1 LNIGMFASG
10 NTPGGSDL
18 LGNSNAVFLGNGF
31 GNIDSTNTAAVSAL
45 VNSTGTSFD
54 LTDFPSLAGGIG
66 GANASVAGNGLA
78 AALRQQQQQQQQQL
92 LAHQQMLQSKGG
104 VSNASNLYRL
114 AMSGANG
121 NFNMATEDFPALGA
135 NAPQP
140 APSGSSALNPSSL
153 LSGSM
158 PVSRGGNANGNVGGL
173 YADIDTNKNNTAS
186 SGSQLDLS
194 GGLLGG
200 TGLGGLGGIRGLQQ
214 AGMTGAGNAM
224 GRAPSSTVPGAGA
237 IGSSSSGGA
246 AAGGALTGDYGLLG
260 LLGVIRMTDDDRNT
274 LALGSDLT
282 MLGLNLGST
291 EQIYSTFSSPW
302 SDNVATKEPHY
313 QLPVCYYMQPPA
325 LKTGHLS
332 KFQLETLFYIFYALP
347 KDVLQAYAAQE
358 LYSREW
364 RYHGELKLW
373 FKRASPSDGVSS
385 SSSGSPQYL
394 YFDINSWERRLFNG
408 SMNQNITSGFI
419 TEDEVQ
425 VKFPSS

>member
-1 LNIGMFASG
+1 
-10 NTPGGSDL
+10 
-18 LGNSNAVFLGNGF
+18 
-31 GNIDSTNTAAVSAL
+31 
-45 VNSTGTSFD
+45 
-54 LTDFPSLAGGIG
+54 
-66 GANASVAGNGLA
+66 
-78 AALRQQQQQQQQQL
+78 
-92 LAHQQMLQSKGG
+92 
-104 VSNASNLYRL
+104 
-114 AMSGANG
+114 
-121 NFNMATEDFPALGA
+121 
-135 NAPQP
+135 
-140 APSGSSALNPSSL
+140 
-153 LSGSM
+153 M

-186 SGSQLDLS
+186 SGSQLDVS

-313 QLPVCYYMQPPA
+313 QV
-325 LKTGHLS
+325 
-332 KFQLETLFYIFYALP
+332 
-347 KDVLQAYAAQE
+347 
-358 LYSREW
+358 R
-364 RYHGELKLW
+364 
-373 FKRASPSDGVSS
+373 
-385 SSSGSPQYL
+385 
-394 YFDINSWERRLFNG
+394 
-408 SMNQNITSGFI
+408 
-419 TEDEVQ
+419 
-425 VKFPSS
+425 